1 MQIENNNSEVMEVH
15 SNSVEFWDVAW
26 IIMNVVGII
35 LAVVFLYLIFFILF
49 KVYKKVKDW

>member
-1 MQIENNNSEVMEVH
+1 MQIENNNSQVMEVH
-15 SNSVEFWDVAW
+15 SNSLEFWDVAW

-35 LAVVFLYLIFFILF
+35 LAVVFLYLVFFILF

>member
-1 MQIENNNSEVMEVH
+1 MQIENNNSQVMEVH

-35 LAVVFLYLIFFILF
+35 LAIVFLYLVFFILF